1 MMGRYVRLDP
11 EVEMKIYNLHYGE
24 EQLNMRVLGER
35 FGVRQ
40 DRIKDVIMRIN
51 TKLGRKGKNYGKGTC
66 DGRNGGVVDGNRG
79 NGD

>member
-40 DRIKDVIMRIN
+40 DRIKNVITKID

-66 DGRNGGVVDGNRG
+66 DGRNGRVVGGG
-79 NGD
+79 NGRSN